1 MLRTLIDYSRLL
13 IDTPWL
19 MFLVFAVVILPGGIL
34 LTPVL
39 ASKVRH
45 AKAASSNEAQ
55 NQKLVDA
62 VTTSYTNRLS
72 FASAKRSSIP
82 FVPSVG
88 KVQ

>member
-1 MLRTLIDYSRLL
+1 MLRTLIDYARLL
-13 IDTPWL
+13 LDTPWL
-19 MFLVFAVVILPGGIL
+19 MFLVFAVVVLPGGIL
-34 LTPVL
+34 LTPML

-72 FASAKRSSIP
+72 FASAKPISIP

>member
-13 IDTPWL
+13 LDTPWL

-34 LTPVL
+34 LTPML

-62 VTTSYTNRLS
+62 VTTNYTNRLS
-72 FASAKRSSIP
+72 FASAKPSSIP